1 MQDNVQ
7 ENSSIQGF
15 KELVDENGRE
25 TLDGD
30 HEQVL
35 ENQEREKIV
44 VSNHE
49 EDMGSIE
56 QKQSSICV

>member
-1 MQDNVQ
+1 MFRRIVQ
-7 ENSSIQGF
+7 VRTQEF
-15 KELVDENGRE
+15 KEPLDEDGRE
-25 TLDGD
+25 TLDGER
-30 HEQVL
+30 EQVL

-56 QKQSSICV
+56 KNQSSICV